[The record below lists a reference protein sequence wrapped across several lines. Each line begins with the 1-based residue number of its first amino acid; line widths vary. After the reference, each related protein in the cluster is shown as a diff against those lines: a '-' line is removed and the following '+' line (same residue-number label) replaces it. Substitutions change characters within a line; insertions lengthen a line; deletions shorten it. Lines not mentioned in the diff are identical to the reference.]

1 MPKAKRKPVK
11 RVKKVKRRR
20 SITLQET
27 LLADRVRTL
36 EIENAELR
44 KNTVSALRIIERARN
59 VEQMVNEGSEL
70 LKRFLQFSQRNLENI
85 RLVQHRQHEI

>member
-70 LKRFLQFSQRNLENI
+70 LKRFLQFSQRNLEI
-85 RLVQHRQHEI
+85 

>member
-70 LKRFLQFSQRNLENI
+70 LKRFLQFSQRNLEII